1 MFGTWDIVRPR
12 YWHPLASL
20 EQSMMEFDEMAD
32 RMFTRHSRFPF
43 HDDDDTGTDHNFD
56 RDYDD
61 FFRDLPVRGRRLQQQ
76 PHADRQQTP
85 VLNGQCD
92 TKTKSPEAQPRETQS
107 PKQGGVQPHH
117 NEPRGQEEEEEGQQ
131 RADRQSQQQSQQQE
145 QQALQ
150 PQHPHTAFSTY
161 SFSNSSVVDD
171 KGRRVVSTRRRYED
185 SSGRLKAL
193 HERQIE
199 GKTHRAMWNRLHK
212 DDAGRHETLCSSGT
226 TPDEFEQVWKTTPFG
241 EAHERHRLE
250 QQQQQQQ
257 IQE

>member
-1 MFGTWDIVRPR
+1 MFTTWDIVRPR

-20 EQSMMEFDEMAD
+20 EQSMMELDEMTD

-43 HDDDDTGTDHNFD
+43 DDDDTSADRNFD

-61 FFRDLPVRGRRLQQQ
+61 FFSDLPVRGRRLQQQ
-76 PHADRQQTP
+76 
-85 VLNGQCD
+85 
-92 TKTKSPEAQPRETQS
+92 
-107 PKQGGVQPHH
+107 KQGDEQPHH
-117 NEPRGQEEEEEGQQ
+117 NEKQGQEEEEGQQ
-131 RADRQSQQQSQQQE
+131 AQQQE
-145 QQALQ
+145 QQPPQ
-150 PQHPHTAFSTY
+150 HPPQQHPHTAFSTY

-199 GKTHRAMWNRLHK
+199 GKTHRAVWNRLHK

-250 QQQQQQQ
+250 QQQQ
-257 IQE
+257 IKE